1 MYGKRGVFMLN
12 DEIMGYMLTNAY
24 KKSSLLDSNN
34 DTIKSDITEEEAL
47 EIFNEI
53 VDIYKKHNVSY
64 QCACRLSIALNEAFM
79 TGAVELYRQEQVNPY
94 RD

>member
-1 MYGKRGVFMLN
+1 MLN

-24 KKSSLLDSNN
+24 KKSRLLDTKHDN
-34 DTIKSDITEEEAL
+34 IKSDITEEEAL

-53 VDIYKKHNVSY
+53 VNIYKKHNVSY
-64 QCACRLSIALNEAFM
+64 QCACRLSIALNEAFLS
-79 TGAVELYRQEQVNPY
+79 GAVELYQQEQLNPY

>member
-1 MYGKRGVFMLN
+1 MFN

-24 KKSSLLDSNN
+24 KKSCLLDNKK
-34 DTIKSDITEEEAL
+34 DKIKSDITENEAL

-79 TGAVELYRQEQVNPY
+79 TGAVELYKQEQINPY

>member
-1 MYGKRGVFMLN
+1 MLN
-12 DEIMGYMLTNAY
+12 DEIMGYMLTNMY
-24 KKSSLLDSNN
+24 KKSELLDTKP
-34 DTIKSDITEEEAL
+34 DTIKSDITEKEAL

-64 QCACRLSIALNEAFM
+64 QCACRLSLALNEAFLS
-79 TGAVELYRQEQVNPY
+79 GAVELYNYEQLTNPY

>member
-1 MYGKRGVFMLN
+1 MLN
-12 DEIMGYMLTNAY
+12 ENIMGYMLSNAY
-24 KKSSLLDSNN
+24 KKSTLMDNKA
-34 DTIKSDITEEEAL
+34 DKIKADITEKEAL

-79 TGAVELYRQEQVNPY
+79 TGAVELYQQEQLNPY

>member
-1 MYGKRGVFMLN
+1 MLN
-12 DEIMGYMLTNAY
+12 ENIMGYMLTNAY
-24 KKSSLLDSNN
+24 KKSTLM
-34 DTIKSDITEEEAL
+34 DTNIDKIKSDITEEEAL

-53 VDIYKKHNVSY
+53 LDIYKKHNVSY

-79 TGAVELYRQEQVNPY
+79 TGAVELYKQEQINPY

>member
-1 MYGKRGVFMLN
+1 MPLN

-24 KKSSLLDSNN
+24 KRSTLPDDKVD
-34 DTIKSDITEEEAL
+34 IVKADITEQEAL

-79 TGAVELYRQEQVNPY
+79 TGAVELYKQEQFNPY